1 MTTVQNSFEK
11 LISIAITREE
21 EAYEFY
27 MDAAN
32 QAELKSSAKL
42 LEDLAQQEV
51 GHKKKLMSALKSDV
65 CETFT
70 CKTVEEFE
78 EMDLSKY
85 LLEIPLDPSSGPQ
98 DILIVAMK
106 REEAAYD
113 FYKALSELTTSG
125 SHRTV
130 FETLA
135 GEEKGHKERLE
146 KMYDE
151 HFQPDM

>member
-1 MTTVQNSFEK
+1 VTTVQQSFEK

-27 MDAAN
+27 MEASK

-42 LEDLAQQEV
+42 LEELAQQEV
-51 GHKKKLMSALKSDV
+51 GHKKKLVAALDSDV
-65 CETFT
+65 CGTFA
-70 CKTVEEFE
+70 CKNIEEFE

-106 REEAAYD
+106 REESAYN
-113 FYKALSELTTSG
+113 FYKALSELTTSS

-135 GEEKGHKERLE
+135 SEEKGHKERLE
-146 KMYDE
+146 RMYDE
-151 HFQPDM
+151 YFQPDM

>member
-1 MTTVQNSFEK
+1 LTTVQQSFEK
-11 LISIAITREE
+11 LISLAVTREE

-27 MDAAN
+27 MESST
-32 QAELKSSAKL
+32 QAELKSSSKL

-51 GHKKKLMSALKSDV
+51 GHKKKLLAALDSDV
-65 CETFT
+65 CGTFT
-70 CKTVEEFE
+70 CKSVEEFE

-85 LLEIPLDPSSGPQ
+85 LLDIPLDPSSGPQ

-146 KMYDE
+146 RMYDE
-151 HFQPDM
+151 YFQPDM

>member
-1 MTTVQNSFEK
+1 MTTVQQSFEK
-11 LISIAITREE
+11 LISLAVTREE

-32 QAELKSSAKL
+32 QAEFKSSAKL

-51 GHKKKLMSALKSDV
+51 GHKKKLLAALDSDV
-65 CETFT
+65 CGTFV
-70 CKTVEEFE
+70 CKSVEEFE
-78 EMDLSKY
+78 EMDISKY

-98 DILIVAMK
+98 DILIVAIK

-146 KMYDE
+146 NLYDE